1 MGKRISSQ
9 TRKELLKAI
18 QQRYREL
25 SKIDKTKIL
34 DEFVALTGYH
44 RKHGLRLLKEP
55 CETESKTVQ
64 YRCVRSRRVYDEAVK
79 ETLTVMWE
87 ASDRICGKRLKAI
100 IRELL
105 AAMERYGHL
114 SLDPEVRKR
123 VLRVSAATIDR
134 LLKPIRDRA
143 KSRRKRHRLKKVSE
157 EVAVRT
163 FADWD
168 HPDPGYLEIDFVVH
182 CGVSMAGSFIHTL
195 VATDV
200 CSGWTEFVPLLA
212 REQSL
217 VAEGL
222 KVLFNQIPFPVLGV
236 DSDNDRAPK

>member
-18 QQRYREL
+18 QQRYRES

-44 RKHGLRLLKEP
+44 CKHGLRLLKEP

-100 IRELL
+100 IPELL

-134 LLKPIRDRA
+134 LHKPIRDRA
-143 KSRRKRHRLKKVSE
+143 KSRRKRHRLKKDTISFVCR
-157 EVAVRT
+157 VGT
-163 FADWD
+163 G
-168 HPDPGYLEIDFVVH
+168 DP
-182 CGVSMAGSFIHTL
+182 
-195 VATDV
+195 
-200 CSGWTEFVPLLA
+200 
-212 REQSL
+212 
-217 VAEGL
+217 
-222 KVLFNQIPFPVLGV
+222 
-236 DSDNDRAPK
+236 